1 MPEPTGPTEPISD
14 DPSVVHEMLNKDYR
28 MPGDGNPV
36 SDDQAAEFVQDPT
49 KAHAMA
55 IAEDPYRTMESDLR
69 IKGENRLAD
78 IQAGWVKREGVAAG
92 EQYEKEKNEI
102 YSRYEAM
109 FSEVSDAISI
119 MRRYKKDA
127 VNLHDGRIQESIQET
142 EIPDTLQ
149 IAFEEFLDALFTPE
163 DKQIFKAN
171 LRKLHKNGG
180 MGFPKF
186 IRGSFEVP
194 TKLGYNIKVAR
205 FVPDNDDPNIYSL
218 PKPTYAI
225 ALVNREKK

>member
-14 DPSVVHEMLNKDYR
+14 DPSVAHEIPNKDDR

-36 SDDQAAEFVQDPT
+36 SADQAAEFVQDPT

-55 IAEDPYRTMESDLR
+55 IAEDPYKTMESDLR
-69 IKGENRLAD
+69 KKGENRLAD
-78 IQAGWVKREGVAAG
+78 IEAGWAKREGVAAG

-102 YSRYEAM
+102 NSSYMAM
-109 FSEVSDAISI
+109 FSEVSDAISK
-119 MRRYKKDA
+119 MRRDKKDA
-127 VNLHDGRIQESIQET
+127 VNLHGGPIQESIQET

-171 LRKLHKNGG
+171 LRQLHKKGG

-186 IRGSFEVP
+186 LRGSFEVP

-205 FVPDNDDPNIYSL
+205 FVPAYDDPNIYSL

>member
-14 DPSVVHEMLNKDYR
+14 DPSVAHEMLNKDYR

-171 LRKLHKNGG
+171 LRKLH
-180 MGFPKF
+180 
-186 IRGSFEVP
+186 RGSFEVP

-218 PKPTYAI
+218 TKPTYAI